1 MTTFI
6 ARRYDTLRPIRLSL
20 EAGRIVEI
28 SPATEREGLPI
39 VAPGLVDLQVNG
51 YGGIEF
57 NSPELTVDQVA
68 QAALA
73 HDQFG
78 VTSFLATC
86 TTDAFDLL
94 ARSFR
99 IIAQARQE
107 RPEVAVRIPGIH
119 LEGPYIST
127 ADGPRGAHPLKHVR
141 PPNWD
146 EFQRLQ
152 EAAEDGIRLLTVSP
166 EYDNAPDFIAK
177 VAGSGVLIAIGH
189 TAATSDQI
197 RAAVDAGARM
207 STHLGNGAH
216 PLIRRHPN
224 YIWDQIAED
233 RLTASL
239 IVDGHHLPPAV
250 IQTVLRAKTPHRCV
264 LVSDITAL
272 AGMPAGRYST
282 GLGEVELLPTGKLVP
297 AGQPELLAGASL
309 PLHGCVPLAMQL
321 AGVDLATAVDLASL
335 QPAELIGL
343 DSGRLEIGAK
353 ATLTLFQLP
362 DDLSQPLR
370 IRATLHAGEV
380 AFGQLN

>member
-1 MTTFI
+1 
-6 ARRYDTLRPIRLSL
+6 
-20 EAGRIVEI
+20 
-28 SPATEREGLPI
+28 
-39 VAPGLVDLQVNG
+39 
-51 YGGIEF
+51 
-57 NSPELTVDQVA
+57 
-68 QAALA
+68 
-73 HDQFG
+73 
-78 VTSFLATC
+78 
-86 TTDAFDLL
+86 
-94 ARSFR
+94 
-99 IIAQARQE
+99 
-107 RPEVAVRIPGIH
+107 
-119 LEGPYIST
+119 
-127 ADGPRGAHPLKHVR
+127 
-141 PPNWD
+141 
-146 EFQRLQ
+146 
-152 EAAEDGIRLLTVSP
+152 
-166 EYDNAPDFIAK
+166 
-177 VAGSGVLIAIGH
+177 
-189 TAATSDQI
+189 
-197 RAAVDAGARM
+197 M

>member
-152 EAAEDGIRLLTVSP
+152 EAAEDGIRLLPVSP